1 MDWSERRLFSI
12 LYIGQIVELK
22 LDQREARN
30 VKIRSGFI
38 KERLSPYLFD
48 MYSQLCIKEA
58 LERFEYLITG
68 HVFHTVKYEDELL
81 CYWLRKRRHYRLGLI
96 D

>member
-38 KERLSPYLFD
+38 KARLSPYVFD

-58 LERFEYLITG
+58 LERFEYFKTG
-68 HVFHTVKYEDELL
+68 NVFHTVKHADGLM
-81 CYWLRKRRHYRLGLI
+81 CYWLRNRRYYRVGLI